1 MTSLRRFVLRI
12 LSVFRSGRA
21 EADLT
26 REIDAHLRLIEDRLI
41 ADGASPDEARHAA
54 RRAFG
59 GQIEQTKER
68 HRDVRS
74 FRWLGESWLDVKLG
88 ARMLRKYPG
97 LTVVGGLGIAA
108 AVAISTVS
116 FAFFYSQ
123 LYSTLPLDEGDR
135 IVALE
140 NWNVETNN
148 EWRQALHDYV
158 TWRDEMRTMEAVG
171 AFRSVN
177 RNRIVPGGPSEPVQV
192 AEITAS
198 GFRIARVPPILGR
211 PLLDEDE
218 RTGAAPV
225 VLIGENVWRLHFGS
239 DPMIVGRSLQL
250 GATTHS
256 IVGVMPKGF
265 AFPVNH
271 DYWVPL
277 RSDPSMFARG
287 QGPAIF
293 IFGRLAKGATA
304 AQANAELRSIGQ
316 RTATAHPQ
324 THARLRPQVLPY
336 AYPIL
341 DIQDVTLTQ
350 VAAMQATVSLLLI
363 VVAVNVCILVYARTA
378 TRQSEIAVRTAIG
391 ASRARIVAQLFI
403 EALVLSTVSSL
414 AGLAIA
420 KIGLDMA
427 FQIVQ
432 LETLRPPY
440 WINYNLPAAAM
451 IYAIGLAMSIAVVI
465 GVIPALQATGR
476 GVQAALHLLNG
487 STNLRLGR
495 MWTTMIVTQVAIAVA
510 ALPIAIG
517 IGWSEVRSATTKPA
531 FEVERFLAGW
541 LSMDPE
547 TPADGDAAA
556 QRRALTA
563 RFQQIQSDLVGR
575 LEAEAWVADVTVA
588 ARPPG
593 GEATTKIEIGST
605 GAVGSPHD
613 VRINRVA
620 DDFFA
625 AFDARILTGTWIVS
639 TNQVV
644 VSRALA
650 DRVFGGSAVGRRL
663 RYAAREGGRQTPSPW
678 YDIVGVVADLHTNTI
693 DPAMVTPVVYHRLTP
708 TDGEQAG
715 GVILRTSS
723 GAPDSHIARLREV
736 ISAIDPTVR
745 LRAFPLLDVHRQ
757 QHVALRLVATGIV
770 LVVAAVLLLSAAG
783 IYAMMSFTVARRR
796 KEIGIRAALGAD
808 ARQILRSIFARAGGQ
823 LLFGIAVGTAAV
835 VMIDRFSGGELLP
848 RESGLLVPAISI
860 AMLIVG
866 LIASIGPAR
875 RGLRVQPTEALRD

>member
-1 MTSLRRFVLRI
+1 MTFLRRFVLRI

-21 EADLT
+21 DAELS

-41 ADGASPDEARHAA
+41 AGGGSPAEARRAA

-59 GQIEQTKER
+59 GQIELTKER
-68 HRDVRS
+68 QRDARS
-74 FRWLGESWLDVKLG
+74 FRWMGESWLDVKLG

-97 LTVVGGLGIAA
+97 LTIVGGLGIAA

-116 FAFFYSQ
+116 FAFFYSH

-158 TWRDEMRTMEAVG
+158 AWRDEMRTMESVG
-171 AFRSVN
+171 AFRTVN
-177 RNRIVPGGPSEPVQV
+177 RNRIVPGGASEQVQV

-198 GFRIARVPPILGR
+198 GLRIARVPPLLGR
-211 PLLDEDE
+211 PLLDDDE

-225 VLIGENVWRLHFGS
+225 VMIGENVWRLHFGS

-250 GATTHS
+250 GATTHA

-271 DYWVPL
+271 DYWVSL
-277 RSDPSMFARG
+277 RSDPSPLARG

-293 IFGRLAKGATA
+293 IFGRLAKGATTA
-304 AQANAELRSIGQ
+304 DAQAELTAIGQ
-316 RTATAHPQ
+316 RTAAAHPQ

-403 EALVLSTVSSL
+403 EALVLSIVSSI

-420 KIGLDMA
+420 KLGLGMA
-427 FQIVQ
+427 FEIVQ
-432 LETLRPPY
+432 LEMLRPPY
-440 WINYNLPAAAM
+440 WMNDDLSLPAM
-451 IYAIGLAMSIAVVI
+451 IYAVGLAMLIAVVL

-476 GVQAALHLLNG
+476 GVQSALHLLNG

-495 MWTTMIVTQVAIAVA
+495 TWTTMIVAQVAVAVA

-517 IGWSEVRSATTKPA
+517 IAWSEVRSATTTPA
-531 FEVERFLAGW
+531 FEVERFLGAW
-541 LSMDPE
+541 FAMEPE
-547 TPADGDAAA
+547 PPPDVDGATYRSELGTRHQRVRAD
-556 QRRALTA
+556 
-563 RFQQIQSDLVGR
+563 FISR
-575 LEAEAWVADVTVA
+575 LESEAWVSDFTVA

-593 GEATTKIEIGST
+593 GEPTLKIEVE
-605 GAVGSPHD
+605 GAAEPPRG
-613 VRINRVA
+613 VRVNRVG

-625 AFDARILTGTWIVS
+625 VFDARVLTGVS
-639 TNQVV
+639 FVANDQVV
-644 VSRALA
+644 VNRAFA
-650 DRVFGGSAVGRRL
+650 DRVLGGGAVGRRV
-663 RYAAREGGRQTPSPW
+663 RHAAEPGVRETPSRW
-678 YDIVGVVADLHTNTI
+678 YVVVGVVADLNTNPI
-693 DPAMVTPVVYHRLTP
+693 DPLLVEPVVYHRLMP
-708 TDGEQAG
+708 TEETQSG
-715 GVILRTSS
+715 GVILRVS
-723 GAPDSHIARLREV
+723 GSAPDTHVARLREV
-736 ISAIDPTVR
+736 MFAVDPTVR
-745 LRAFPLLDVHRQ
+745 LRAFPLIDIYRQ
-757 QHVALRLVATGIV
+757 QNVALRLVGTAIV
-770 LVVAAVLLLSAAG
+770 LVVVAVLLLSAAG
-783 IYAMMSFTVARRR
+783 IYAMMSFIVARRR

-823 LLFGIAVGTAAV
+823 LLFGIVVGTVAV
-835 VMIDRFSGGELLP
+835 VLIDRFSGGELLP
-848 RESGLLVPAISI
+848 RERGLLVPAISI